1 MLISAEF
8 LIWTGFEN
16 LGSIAWLFLG
26 PTALEATPLY
36 ARTSL
41 LLFVRDARFLK
52 GRSPCEN
59 YES

>member
-1 MLISAEF
+1 
-8 LIWTGFEN
+8 
-16 LGSIAWLFLG
+16 LFLG

-41 LLFVRDARFLK
+41 LLFVRDAHFLK
-52 GRSPCEN
+52 GRSHSEN